1 MPSENRWRLE
11 IPCRFIAVTTGAQ
24 EEKVPFHFSGN
35 FRAIEKEVG
44 LKIIFILLLFV
55 MPGLPLADS
64 SHKPD
69 CVILLHGLARTE
81 NSMQE
86 LERAVEDAG
95 YVAVNLGYPSRDAS
109 VEALAED
116 VIPRSLRQCDAADTQ
131 QVHFITHSLG
141 GILVR
146 YYLMHH
152 RPANL
157 GRVVMLSPPNQGSE
171 AADKLKE
178 MKFYE
183 LFNGPAGQ
191 QLVTGPAGLP
201 EKLGPVDY
209 PVGIITGNRHAFFDT
224 WLADMFPGENDG
236 KVSVERAKVKGMSDF
251 LVVPYAHPFIMD
263 ADEVIAQSL
272 HFLRNGSFQRVEDD
286 AQ

>member
-1 MPSENRWRLE
+1 M
-11 IPCRFIAVTTGAQ
+11 CRIFCSCFFFIM
-24 EEKVPFHFSGN
+24 
-35 FRAIEKEVG
+35 
-44 LKIIFILLLFV
+44 LLLA
-55 MPGLPLADS
+55 MPGAPLAGS
-64 SHKPD
+64 SQKPD

-81 NSMQE
+81 NSMRKLQ
-86 LERAVEDAG
+86 RAAADAG
-95 YVAVNLGYPSRDAS
+95 YVVANLGYPSRDAS

-116 VIPRSLRQCDAADTQ
+116 IIPRSLRQCAVADTQ
-131 QVHFITHSLG
+131 RIHFITHSLG

-146 YYLMHH
+146 YYLKHH
-152 RPANL
+152 RPDNL

-191 QLVTGPAGLP
+191 QLVTGPGGLP

-236 KVSVERAKVKGMSDF
+236 KVSVERAKVEGMSDF

-263 ADEVIAQSL
+263 ANEVIAQSL
-272 HFLRNGSFQRVEDD
+272 YFLRNGSFHRVKAD